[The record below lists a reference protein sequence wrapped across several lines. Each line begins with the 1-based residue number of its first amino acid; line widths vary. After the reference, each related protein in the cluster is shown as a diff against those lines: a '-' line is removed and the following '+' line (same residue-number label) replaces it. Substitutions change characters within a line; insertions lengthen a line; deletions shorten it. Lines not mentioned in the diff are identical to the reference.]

1 MLLYNLP
8 LKHLEHSPSVCGDLY
23 RTIQTKA
30 YHITMHQYHI
40 NISFQQFPCGLLV
53 TTLSW
58 IQTFHQPCAEPFPLS
73 YITTKSIST
82 ASHKKLKHKKDYRI
96 RAQINR
102 KNVLSCP
109 DNPQT
114 SWWSISLTEPWLRLA
129 SVRGTSN
136 AGVLSC
142 KSYCQWKAKRQIT
155 ASPGYCQWINRWTD
169 WAVWFTWSFITTLS
183 YNV

>member
-73 YITTKSIST
+73 YITTKSISM
-82 ASHKKLKHKKDYRI
+82 ASHKKLKLTQERLQNPCTNQQKK
-96 RAQINR
+96 
-102 KNVLSCP
+102 LSCRVLIIRKPP
-109 DNPQT
+109 D
-114 SWWSISLTEPWLRLA
+114 
-129 SVRGTSN
+129 
-136 AGVLSC
+136 GVS
-142 KSYCQWKAKRQIT
+142 R
-155 ASPGYCQWINRWTD
+155 
-169 WAVWFTWSFITTLS
+169 
-183 YNV
+183 